1 MTYLQAFFLIA
12 SAVLLWGRTAS
23 AQFLA
28 LKEIG
33 GGISTA
39 WINGA
44 NPARD
49 FMLPENLL
57 ARTDSLII
65 LPGGSLDGQQFGL
78 GARARF
84 GLGSDSSAFTLSLGV
99 DYIFYRGNWRLPLS
113 AGSILMEHNV
123 DMPTA
128 ILGLEY
134 RVLKVSKL
142 TGLYVAAEARAAF
155 IHSTFFNWEFKAADG
170 ELHEQRS
177 TTQGKVSATRLGAAL
192 RLGFSGEFQNGLI
205 IDTSVGYGA
214 VNLVGRDD
222 VRGQLLT
229 TTNDYETKE
238 DVVGNILFSIM
249 VMYRI

>member
-1 MTYLQAFFLIA
+1 MTYLQLFFFVA
-12 SAVLLWGRTAS
+12 SAVLLWSRPVS
-23 AQFLA
+23 AQFLS

-57 ARTDSLII
+57 SRTDSLII

-78 GARARF
+78 GMRARL
-84 GLGSDSSAFTLSLGV
+84 GLGSDSLPLGLSLGV

-113 AGSILMEHNV
+113 AGSIFMEHNV

-128 ILGLEY
+128 IVGLEY
-134 RVLKVSKL
+134 RVLEVSAL
-142 TGLYVAAEARAAF
+142 TRLYVAAEARAAF
-155 IHSTFFNWEFKAADG
+155 IHSTFFNWEFKSVNG
-170 ELHEQRS
+170 ELREQRPA
-177 TTQGKVSATRLGAAL
+177 TEGKVAATRLGAAL
-192 RLGFSGEFQNGLI
+192 RIGFSGEFQDGLI
-205 IDTSVGYGA
+205 VDTSVGYGA
-214 VNLVGRDD
+214 VNLAGRDD